1 MQAIVYSKPECVQCD
16 QTKRLMEREGIVF
29 QERPITPD
37 LAEEFKRQGLLSAP
51 VVKTPDGQV
60 WAGFRPD
67 RVKALTAV
75 AA

>member
-1 MQAIVYSKPECVQCD
+1 MHPIVYSKPDCVQCD
-16 QTKRLMEREGIVF
+16 RTKKLMDREGILF
-29 QERPITPD
+29 QERPITD
-37 LAEEFKRQGLLSAP
+37 EIAQEFTRQGLMSAP

-67 RVKALTAV
+67 RIKALTQV